1 MMARQMGAE
10 ENQAKKQ
17 VGAAEHQ
24 RKRAEKKEIPLE
36 KKEKDEKTCWLIY
49 FGPLRKIIL

>member
-1 MMARQMGAE
+1 MGAE